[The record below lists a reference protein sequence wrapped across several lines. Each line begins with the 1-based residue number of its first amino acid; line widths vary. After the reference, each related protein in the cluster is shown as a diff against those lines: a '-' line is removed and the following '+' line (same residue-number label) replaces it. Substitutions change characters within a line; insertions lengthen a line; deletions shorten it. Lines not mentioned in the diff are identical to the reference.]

1 MLAYAGMLTDGPEY
15 TGGGG
20 DRARA
25 SVGAGDLQLGTPCEH
40 ALAYLQVLDHPPA
53 PSIYIYICIYIYMYA
68 CICVSAGVGRVCW
81 RMLTYA
87 DVC

>member
-1 MLAYAGMLTDGPEY
+1 MLTDGPEY

-40 ALAYLQVLDHPPA
+40 TLAYLQVLDPPPPPA
-53 PSIYIYICIYIYMYA
+53 YIYNIYIYIYIYVYIYIYIYVYA
-68 CICVSAGVGRVCW
+68 YLQVRDAYAGAC
-81 RMLTYA
+81 
-87 DVC
+87 